1 MKRACS
7 IMLAIVFF
15 ALTLPTHSAR
25 AAALPKGIPAGAQEA
40 RIWGWIDGDSLK
52 VRIGKK
58 TEELQLIGVD
68 APELAQEQRAE
79 ECYAK
84 EADEHI
90 RSLVF
95 KKQTVYLERD
105 KDDRDGDGHLLRYL
119 WVPGEGGAKA
129 FLLNTKQ
136 IRDGYAVY
144 DRMKPNVHYDT
155 KLKTAVRDAKAKGRG
170 LWTACGGAHEAV
182 KLADQPAPQPP
193 PGKQQQGFT
202 PEERAYA
209 TTVGEEAFAL
219 EASFRRFAD
228 LMQNPRIGQDD
239 WTIQIAAELV
249 LWQQI
254 YAAAQQLTPPP
265 VFADIHAVWLQA
277 LGLYASAADDI
288 ANGIDYLDI
297 DRIYAAAAKLDQ
309 ATALVEQATQMLEEI
324 KRERGVADR
333 TSLPA

>member
-1 MKRACS
+1 VKRVMS
-7 IMLAIVFF
+7 ITLAVVLV

-25 AAALPKGIPAGAQEA
+25 AAALPKGVPAGAQAA

-52 VRIGKK
+52 ARIGSK

-84 EADEHI
+84 EADDHI
-90 RSLVF
+90 RAIVF

-105 KDDRDGDGHLLRYL
+105 KDDRDGSGRLLRYL

-144 DRMKPNVHYDT
+144 DQMKPNVHYDT

-170 LWTACGGAHEAV
+170 LWTACGGAHEIV
-182 KLADQPAPQPP
+182 KLADEPAPQPP
-193 PGKQQQGFT
+193 PSAPQQGFT
-202 PEERAYA
+202 PEEQAYA
-209 TTVGEEAFAL
+209 TTVAGEAFAL
-219 EASFRRFAD
+219 EASFQRFAD
-228 LMQNPRIGQDD
+228 LMQTPRIGQDD
-239 WTIQIAAELV
+239 WTIQVAAELA
-249 LWQQI
+249 LWKQT
-254 YAAAQQLTPPP
+254 YADAQQLTPPP
-265 VFADIHAVWLQA
+265 VFADIHSVWLQA

-288 ANGIDYLDI
+288 ANGIDNLDI
-297 DRIYAAAAKLDQ
+297 DLIYAAAAKLDQ

-333 TSLPA
+333 ISLAA